1 MPLESL
7 PDRQPGTRLGD
18 RQPGTRLGDR
28 QPGTRHGDRQPGTR
42 HPGRTAA
49 WLAKQVELGLAAVDL
64 TLPQYRILW
73 LLDYG
78 PSVSS
83 ALADRLAVRP
93 PSVTAVVDGLVARG
107 LVERR
112 HDQVD
117 RRQVAHVLTPAG
129 RLALEAAD
137 RAVDGRLADI
147 ASCLPSRRLADRADT
162 GLELWQQAMLAH
174 RERAEEDRR

>member
-1 MPLESL
+1 VSLESSSG
-7 PDRQPGTRLGD
+7 P
-18 RQPGTRLGDR
+18 
-28 QPGTRHGDRQPGTR
+28 R

-49 WLAKQVELGLAAVDL
+49 WLAKQVELGLGTVDL

-112 HDQVD
+112 HDQSD
-117 RRQVAHVLTPAG
+117 RRQVAHVLTPQG
-129 RLALEAAD
+129 RSALEAAD
-137 RAVDGRLADI
+137 RAVDERLAAI
-147 ASCLPSRRLADRADT
+147 ASCLPSRRLTDQAEH
-162 GLELWQQAMLAH
+162 GLDLWQQAMLNH
-174 RERAEEDRR
+174 RQRSGEERR